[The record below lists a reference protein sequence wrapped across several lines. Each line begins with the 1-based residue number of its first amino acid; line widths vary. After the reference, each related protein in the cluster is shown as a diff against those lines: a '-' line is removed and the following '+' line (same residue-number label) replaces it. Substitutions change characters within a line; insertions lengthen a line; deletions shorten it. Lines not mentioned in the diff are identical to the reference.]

1 MFTGIITAIGKIV
14 AVQLKCEDLKLQV
27 STQQSKFMDITSG
40 DSISINGVCLTVC
53 KVNSEIFIFDISCE
67 SLKLTNLGNLTNT
80 SEVNLEKALSIQDRL
95 GGHLVNGHVDGLGI
109 VVFIEKS
116 ARSITLQFAILGD
129 IGRYIAKKGS
139 ICVDGVSLT
148 VNNVHKKW
156 FEVNVIPYTMHK
168 TIINN
173 YRIGTKV
180 NLEIDLIARYL
191 EQLLL

>member
-14 AVQLKCEDLKLQV
+14 TVQFKREDLRLQI
-27 STQQSKFMDITSG
+27 STQQSEFMNITSG
-40 DSISINGVCLTVC
+40 DSIAINGVCLTVY
-53 KVNSEIFIFDISCE
+53 KVNLGIFIFDISCE
-67 SLKLTNLGNLTNT
+67 SLELTNLGRLTNT
-80 SEVNLEKALSIQDRL
+80 SEVNLEKSLSIKDGL
-95 GGHLVNGHVDGLGI
+95 GGHLVNGHVDGLGSVI
-109 VVFIEKS
+109 SIRKS
-116 ARSITLQFAILGD
+116 ARSTKLQFAILSD

-148 VNNVHKKW
+148 VNNIREKY
-156 FEVNVIPYTMHK
+156 FEVNVIPYTIKK

-173 YRIGTKV
+173 YQIGTKV

>member
-14 AVQLKCEDLKLQV
+14 AVQLKCEDLSLRV
-27 STQQSKFMDITSG
+27 STQKSKFMDIISG
-40 DSISINGVCLTVC
+40 DSIAINGVCLTVC
-53 KVNSEIFIFDISCE
+53 KADSGMLIFDISCE

-80 SEVNLEKALSIQDRL
+80 SEVNLEKALSIQNKL
-95 GGHLVNGHVDGLGI
+95 GGHLVNGHVDGLGSVI
-109 VVFIEKS
+109 SIKKS
-116 ARSITLQFAILGD
+116 ARSTKLQFAISSN

-148 VNNVHKKW
+148 VNDVRKKW
-156 FEVNVIPYTMHK
+156 FEVNVIPYTMQK

-173 YRIGTKV
+173 YQIGTKV